1 MNQQKTGLP
10 VSLQRAYCRAI
21 YRVHGESG
29 PASDWWLQVGTHQ
42 PRLLAG
48 YAQHR
53 VCCATY
59 LTACNPHGQLLNA
72 NDNALRMRQLCE
84 ALAAEGWVFGTGFGE
99 DPQGRWPGE
108 ASVLIWGMDAL
119 TARIWGEQWQQNAV
133 LWCSA
138 DAVPQLLWLRQI
150 FFDSSLRAPALKA
163 AVESASNPDSS
174 SASCYQLS

>member
-1 MNQQKTGLP
+1 MHHQNTQLP
-10 VSLQRAYCRAI
+10 ESLQRAYCRAI

-53 VCCATY
+53 ACCATY

-72 NDNALRMRQLCE
+72 DDNALRMRQLCE

-99 DPQGRWPGE
+99 APQGLWPGE

-138 DAVPQLLWLRQI
+138 DAVPQLLRLR
-150 FFDSSLRAPALKA
+150 
-163 AVESASNPDSS
+163 
-174 SASCYQLS
+174 